1 MSYNRV
7 TTKQIAAIRYDDETT
22 WPTDLQIWVSVCL
35 YSRMVQPPFYLTPEQ
50 MKKFYDIGRQKLRKN
65 CEERMSSSL
74 CGLYMASY

>member
-1 MSYNRV
+1 
-7 TTKQIAAIRYDDETT
+7 
-22 WPTDLQIWVSVCL
+22 
-35 YSRMVQPPFYLTPEQ
+35 MVQPPFYLTPEQ